1 MPNSSSPGANVMN
14 ARRVLVTRPQPGADR
29 TADRL
34 RTLGFDPLI
43 MPLTKTIALPHEV
56 LDVRPDMVLA
66 TSPQAFRHL
75 ASAVSDALS
84 SIPVFATGK
93 ATAAAAREAG
103 FLNVKET
110 GGDVARLMAS
120 ISPLIK
126 PDIRILYLAG
136 RVRRPQLEQ
145 YLIGKGVNLTSIEVY
160 DTVSV
165 SYSTEKI
172 GTLNAD
178 GELIAVLLTSVN
190 CATRLRELTAT
201 ATQGQ
206 GIENAVLI
214 CLSERIADA
223 AKALFSNPVLV
234 SSAPTEDALLECLST
249 L

>member
-1 MPNSSSPGANVMN
+1 MTGK
-14 ARRVLVTRPQPGADR
+14 RVLVTRPQPGADR
-29 TADRL
+29 TAERL
-34 RTLGFDPLI
+34 RTLGFNPII
-43 MPLTKTIALPHEV
+43 MPLTETIVLPHEL
-56 LDVRPDMVLA
+56 LDVRPDLVLA

-75 ASAVSDALS
+75 APAVSDALS

-126 PDIRILYLAG
+126 PEIRILYLAG

-145 YLIGKGVNLTSIEVY
+145 YLIGKGANLTSIEVY

-190 CATRLRELTAT
+190 CATRLGELMDAGRL
-201 ATQGQ
+201 GQ
-206 GIENAVLI
+206 AIGNAVLI
-214 CLSERIADA
+214 CLSDRIADA

-234 SSAPTEDALLECLST
+234 SCAPTEDALLECLSA